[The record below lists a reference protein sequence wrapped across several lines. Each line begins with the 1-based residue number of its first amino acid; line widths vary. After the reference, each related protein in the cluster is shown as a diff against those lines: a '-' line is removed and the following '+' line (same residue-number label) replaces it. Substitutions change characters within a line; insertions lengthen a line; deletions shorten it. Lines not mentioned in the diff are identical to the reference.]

1 MAAWGIASILSVLL
15 LMQALSRW
23 LLEPDGGSLLSP
35 PLIEVVEAGD
45 TGQRFV
51 VDYAG
56 AYGEDG
62 HRAPAHELWCL
73 VLGVQGE
80 HGQFRLK
87 CACFRV
93 LRSVLA

>member
-1 MAAWGIASILSVLL
+1 MVVSELL

-23 LLEPDGGSLLSP
+23 LLEPDEGSLLSP
-35 PLIEVVEAGD
+35 PLIEVVEAGG
-45 TGQRFV
+45 TGQRLV

-73 VLGVQGE
+73 VLGVQGD
-80 HGQFRLK
+80 
-87 CACFRV
+87 
-93 LRSVLA
+93 